1 MIVNEY
7 YDTSDLCL
15 ATTLQMRGHE
25 LVDMN
30 KADKRRVVFKFQNSK
45 LLQKDIDDFWN
56 RKITVDALTFFDNMK
71 NLKNRIYG

>member
-1 MIVNEY
+1 
-7 YDTSDLCL
+7 
-15 ATTLQMRGHE
+15 
-25 LVDMN
+25 MN